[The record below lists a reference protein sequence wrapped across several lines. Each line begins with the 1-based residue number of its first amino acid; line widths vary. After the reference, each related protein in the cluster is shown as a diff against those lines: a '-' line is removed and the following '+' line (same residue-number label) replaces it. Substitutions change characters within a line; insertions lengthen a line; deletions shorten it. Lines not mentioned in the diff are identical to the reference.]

1 MGYFWVNAVSCFGIN
16 SYLDYYVVD
25 KENYQRL
32 LDNPSLAN
40 WDEYYD
46 EAEEYDDDEYA

>member
-1 MGYFWVNAVSCFGIN
+1 MILFLSCFGIN